1 MQENNSPLRKI
12 RDLAKELGCE
22 DDYVDRVYL
31 QEYAGSLPDETDP
44 DDLLDAVRA
53 KLFLLFKAAAL
64 IAEEN
69 MEKQGLLP
77 KDGSFL
83 VFIEPTY
90 EDASAILITY
100 RAQEL
105 LYATFRKVWNLQG
118 MSARKLAQLIT
129 QTAAQVE
136 SKYRRLLTIG
146 VIEIPAHQ

>member
-1 MQENNSPLRKI
+1 MQENNSALKKI
-12 RDLAKELGCE
+12 RDLAKELGHE

-31 QEYAGSLPDETDP
+31 QDYAGALPDEMDP
-44 DDLLDAVRA
+44 DDLLDAIRA

-64 IAEEN
+64 IAEEK

-83 VFIEPTY
+83 VFIEPSH

-118 MSARKLAQLIT
+118 MSGRKLAQLIT
-129 QTAAQVE
+129 KTATEVQN
-136 SKYRRLLTIG
+136 KYRRLLTVG
-146 VIEIPAHQ
+146 VIEIPANQ